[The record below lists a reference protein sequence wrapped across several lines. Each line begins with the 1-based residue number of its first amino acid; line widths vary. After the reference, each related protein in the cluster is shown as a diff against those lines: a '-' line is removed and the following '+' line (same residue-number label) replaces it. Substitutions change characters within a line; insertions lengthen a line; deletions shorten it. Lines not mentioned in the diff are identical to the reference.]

1 MGCEHLDDLYELY
14 LLGALDDAQ
23 GAVIREH
30 LERGCSYCVE
40 HAREASLTLYLFTQL
55 APPARLVSKKGKAQ
69 LLNRLRK
76 GR

>member
-14 LLGALDDAQ
+14 LLGALDNGR
-23 GAVIREH
+23 GAIIREH
-30 LERGCSYCVE
+30 LEQGCPYCIE
-40 HAREASLTLYLFTQL
+40 HVREASLTIYLLAQL
-55 APPARLVSKKGKAQ
+55 APPARLGPKGKIQ